1 MNKVLKAGLIGCGDY
16 LRWEI
21 DRLNSSKSFKVKST
35 FDLDRKKSENIA
47 KQIDAQVVDSEDAIF
62 NDLEIEIVLIFTPP
76 WVRKNLFAKA
86 AEKGKNIITTKPLAP
101 NLADAK
107 ALSELVSGKVAC
119 AVFYG
124 RVGDPGVEKLKE
136 ILDSGEI
143 GHLALYKEDWFHHYP
158 QWNDWATDPEKN
170 GGPFMDAMVHN
181 LNKSRYLIDSK
192 VKSVN
197 YFSDNFAQSLKCND
211 TEFMKLNFENGA
223 SSYLFITW
231 AGDLEVFSLDGND
244 REHYGLLHMI
254 TNQGW
259 YITEEETENGNVI
272 RAKKEAEVKEW
283 KVEPLELTPYDEVSL
298 SIQNG
303 EPQKYDI
310 SQALS
315 DIEIMEIAFHHK
327 TGPKDIS
334 IS

>member
-1 MNKVLKAGLIGCGDY
+1 MMNKVLKAGLIGCGDY

-21 DRLNSSKSFKVKST
+21 DKLNSSRFFKLKYT
-35 FDLDRKKSENIA
+35 FDLDRLKSEKIA
-47 KQIDAQVVDSEDAIF
+47 AQVDAQAVESDDVIF
-62 NDLEIEIVLIFTPP
+62 NDPEIDIVLIFTPP
-76 WVRKNLFAKA
+76 WVRKDLFKRA
-86 AEKGKNIITTKPLAP
+86 ADKGKNIITSKPLAP
-101 NLADAK
+101 NLADAQT
-107 ALSELVSGKVAC
+107 LFDLVEGKVAC

-124 RVGDPGVEKLKE
+124 RVGDAGVEKLKE
-136 ILDSGEI
+136 VLDSGVI

-181 LNKSRYLIDSK
+181 LNKSRYLINSK

-197 YFSDNFAQSLKCND
+197 YFSDNYAQSLKCND

-231 AGDLEVFSLDGND
+231 AGDLEVFSLDGNE
-244 REHYGLLHMI
+244 REHYGLIHLI
-254 TNQGW
+254 TNEGW

-283 KVEPLELTPYDEVSL
+283 KIEPLENTPYDEVSL

-303 EPQKYDI
+303 EAQKYDI
-310 SQALS
+310 SLALS
-315 DIEIMEIAFHHK
+315 DVEIMEIASNNI
-327 TGPKDIS
+327 TGS
-334 IS
+334 HTL

>member
-1 MNKVLKAGLIGCGDY
+1 MSKILKAGIIGCGDY

-21 DRLNSSKSFKVKST
+21 DKLNSSKFLKVKYT
-35 FDLDRKKSENIA
+35 FDLDSDKSKKIA
-47 KQIDAQVVDSEDAIF
+47 EQVNALVADSDDVIF
-62 NDLEIEIVLIFTPP
+62 NDPEIEIVLIFTPP
-76 WVRKNLFAKA
+76 WVRKELFQKA
-86 AEKGKNIITTKPLAP
+86 VEKGKNIITTKPLAP
-101 NLADAK
+101 NLADAQT
-107 ALSELVSGKVAC
+107 LYDMVSGKVAC

-124 RVGDPGVEKLKE
+124 RVGDPGVEKIRE
-136 ILDSGEI
+136 VLDSGEI
-143 GHLALYKEDWFHHYP
+143 GNLALYKEDWFHHYP

-181 LNKSRYLIDSK
+181 LNKSRYLINSK

-231 AGDLEVFSLDGND
+231 AADLEVYSLKGNE

-254 TNQGW
+254 TNRGW
-259 YITEEETENGNVI
+259 YITQEDTDNGSII
-272 RAKKEAEVKEW
+272 RAKKEDKIKEW
-283 KVEPLELTPYDEVSL
+283 KIESPEFTPYDEVSL

-303 EPQKYDI
+303 ESQKYDI
-310 SQALS
+310 SMALS
-315 DIEIMEIAFHHK
+315 DIEIMQVASSSSSEYSFLK
-327 TGPKDIS
+327 
-334 IS
+334 

>member
-1 MNKVLKAGLIGCGDY
+1 MMNKVLKAGLIGCGDY

-21 DRLNSSKSFKVKST
+21 DKLNSSKFFKLKYT
-35 FDLDRKKSENIA
+35 FDLDRLKSEKIA
-47 KQIDAQVVDSEDAIF
+47 AQVDAQAVDSDDVIF
-62 NDLEIEIVLIFTPP
+62 NDPEIEIVLIFTPP
-76 WVRKNLFAKA
+76 WVRKDLFKRA
-86 AEKGKNIITTKPLAP
+86 ADKGKNIITTKPLAP
-101 NLADAK
+101 NLADAQT
-107 ALSELVSGKVAC
+107 LLDLVEGKVAC

-124 RVGDPGVEKLKE
+124 RVGDAGVEKLKE
-136 ILDSGEI
+136 VLDSGVI

-181 LNKSRYLIDSK
+181 LNKSKYLINSK

-197 YFSDNFAQSLKCND
+197 YFSDNYAQSLKCND

-231 AGDLEVFSLDGND
+231 AGDLEVFSLDGNE
-244 REHYGLLHMI
+244 REHYGLIHLI
-254 TNQGW
+254 TNEGW

-283 KVEPLELTPYDEVSL
+283 KIEPLENTPYDEVSL

-303 EPQKYDI
+303 EAQKYDI
-310 SQALS
+310 SLALS
-315 DIEIMEIAFHHK
+315 DVEIMEIASNNI
-327 TGPKDIS
+327 TGS
-334 IS
+334 HTL